1 MALTPNQAVPTAIK
15 LLAMR
20 EDEQPRL
27 EKIAAYMRGRQ
38 ASVYVPRGARQ
49 EYRWLI
55 SRAKVNLL
63 PLVVTVL
70 AQNLFVDGYRPEK
83 TAENAKAWSYWQANR
98 MDRGQHGLHRAV
110 AKYGL
115 AYVVGLPGRLA
126 DQSMPLITPK
136 SPRRLTAF
144 YADPVED
151 EWPVYAVEVKVENVA
166 PGKQRRVV
174 LLYDEQFRFRLVG
187 STESRILQL
196 DTAWDAVME
205 HGLGVCPVVRY
216 RGGDDLDGDD
226 CVRGEVE
233 PLFDLQDQLNMTTF
247 NMLMAQHYGAFRQRY
262 VSGMVATDE
271 NGNPKAPFE
280 ANVDKLWVAEDA
292 DTKFGEFGQTDL
304 GGYLDGAEAQKRDI
318 ATLSQVPPNNL
329 LGQMANLSAEA
340 LNAARDGLN
349 SKVAEAKSVL
359 GEAHEQ
365 TMRLASLAAGDSAGW
380 TDTSAQVVWRD
391 TESRSLA
398 QTVDALGK
406 LVQMLGV
413 PPEVLWEKIPGV
425 SEQDVTRWQA
435 AAAKGDAM
443 GNLSTLIGKQMT
455 PADATMAGRAPGI
468 FAAAEEQAATP
479 AASGN
484 GRT

>member
-1 MALTPNQAVPTAIK
+1 VALTPAQAVPTAMK
-15 LLAMR
+15 LLSMR

-38 ASVYVPRGARQ
+38 DSVYVPRGARQ

-55 SRAKVNLL
+55 SRSKVNLL

-83 TAENAKAWSYWQANR
+83 SDKNAKAWDYWQANR

-110 AKYGL
+110 AKYGV
-115 AYVVGLPGRLA
+115 AYVVSLPGRLA
-126 DQSMPLITPK
+126 DKPMPLITPK

-151 EWPVYAVEVKVENVA
+151 EWPVYAVEVKTENVA
-166 PGKQRRVV
+166 PGKQQRVV
-174 LLYDEQFRFRLVG
+174 LLYDEENRYRLIG
-187 STESRILQL
+187 KPDSRMLQL
-196 DTAWDAVME
+196 DDGPDGMRT

-216 RGGDDLDGDD
+216 LGGDDLDGDE
-226 CVRGEVE
+226 CVRGEIE

-247 NMLMAQHYGAFRQRY
+247 NLLMAQHYGAFRQRY
-262 VSGMVATDE
+262 VAGMVATDD

-280 ANVDKLWVAEDA
+280 ANVDKLWVAEDP
-292 DTKFGEFGQTDL
+292 DTKFGEFGQTTL
-304 GGYLDGAEAQKRDI
+304 SGYLDSQEAQKRDM

-349 SKVAEAKSVL
+349 SHVGEVKSVL
-359 GEAHEQ
+359 GESHEQ
-365 TMRLASLAAGDSAGW
+365 TMRLASLAADDQDGW

-413 PPEVLWEKIPGV
+413 PAEELWEKIPNV
-425 SEQDVTRWQA
+425 TQQDVERWKSA
-435 AAAKGDAM
+435 AEKGDAF
-443 GNLSTLIGKQMT
+443 GQLNGIIDKQMT
-455 PADATMAGRAPGI
+455 PTA
-468 FAAAEEQAATP
+468 P
-479 AASGN
+479 AASQQPPPQQLALTGPPN
-484 GRT
+484 AGQ

>member
-1 MALTPNQAVPTAIK
+1 VALTRAQAVPTAMK
-15 LLAMR
+15 LLLMR

-55 SRAKVNLL
+55 SRSKVNLL

-83 TAENAKAWSYWQANR
+83 SDKNAKAWAYWQANR
-98 MDRGQHGLHRAV
+98 MDRGQHGLHRAA
-110 AKYGL
+110 AKYGV

-126 DQSMPLITPK
+126 DKPMPLITPK

-144 YADPVED
+144 YEDPVED
-151 EWPVYAVEVKVENVA
+151 EWPVYAIEVKTENVA
-166 PGKQRRVV
+166 PGKQQRVV
-174 LLYDEQFRFRLVG
+174 LLYDEENRYRLIGRPG
-187 STESRILQL
+187 SRMLQL
-196 DTAWDAVME
+196 DDGPGGAME

-216 RGGDDLDGDD
+216 LGGDDLDGDE
-226 CVRGEVE
+226 CVRGEIE

-247 NMLMAQHYGAFRQRY
+247 NLFMAQHYSAHRQRY

-280 ANVDKLWVAEDA
+280 AAVDKLWVSEDP

-304 GGYLDGAEAQKRDI
+304 SGYLSSQEAQRRDI

-349 SKVAEAKSVL
+349 SHVGEVKSVF
-359 GEAHEQ
+359 GESHEQ
-365 TMRLASLAAGDSAGW
+365 TMRLASLAADDEEGW
-380 TDTSAQVVWRD
+380 TDTSAQAVWRD

-413 PPEVLWEKIPGV
+413 PPEELWEKIPNV
-425 SEQDVTRWQA
+425 TQQDVMRWKA
-435 AAAKGDAM
+435 AAEKGDAM
-443 GNLSTLIGKQMT
+443 NQLNGIIGKQI
-455 PADATMAGRAPGI
+455 APSEHQVV
-468 FAAAEEQAATP
+468 AAPPSQQLELTAPT
-479 AASGN
+479 ASGN
-484 GRT
+484 GRAG